1 MKDVNE
7 IVYMVIYKDDRN
19 QKHMT
24 FVKGYSSVRFLKDR
38 FGEIYYERT
47 KNFSSKTSYS

>member
-24 FVKGYSSVRFLKDR
+24 FVKGYSSVKFLRDR
-38 FGEIYYERT
+38 FGEIYFEQT
-47 KNFSSKTSYS
+47 ENFTRMTVK